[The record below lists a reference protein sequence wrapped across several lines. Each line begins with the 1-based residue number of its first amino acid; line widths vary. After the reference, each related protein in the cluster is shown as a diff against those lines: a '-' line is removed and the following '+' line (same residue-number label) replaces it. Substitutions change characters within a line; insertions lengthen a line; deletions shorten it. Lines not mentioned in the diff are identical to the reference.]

1 MYHFTID
8 KNDAKPI
15 YLQIEDYLLREMDD
29 GRLQPGQKI
38 PSANDLS
45 REMGVSRMTVLQA
58 LRELTH
64 KGRLFSS
71 VGKGTYVSQS
81 EKLETDMRSV
91 WGFTET
97 FQAQGFKVNSQ
108 LINLDHIKADAT
120 IAKALG
126 VNEGTPIFRLS
137 RKRLLNDQPVGIE
150 TVHLNELEIAGLDQ
164 HDWNVESLYEVLR
177 EEYGIEPVCGRNY
190 IEAAAADENI
200 ARLLCI
206 SKNTPVLATSRISC
220 LANQKPVEYVMAY
233 YRSDLIRFK
242 ADVTSEPSMNLSTK
256 VKDIIE
262 SKKITS

>member
-8 KNDAKPI
+8 KNSAKPI
-15 YLQIEDYLLREMDD
+15 YLQIEDYLLKEMDE

-64 KGRLFSS
+64 MGRLFSS
-71 VGKGTYVSQS
+71 VGKGTYVSQQ

-97 FQAQGFKVNSQ
+97 FTAQGFKVSSQ
-108 LINLDHIKADAT
+108 LISSNHIVADAVL
-120 IAKALG
+120 AKALE
-126 VNEGTPIFRLS
+126 VPEGTPIFRME
-137 RKRLLNDQPVGIE
+137 RKRLLNDQPVGLEI
-150 TVHLNELEIAGLDQ
+150 VHLSELDVPGIDQ

-177 EEYGIEPVCGRNY
+177 EQYGKEPICGRNY
-190 IEAAAADENI
+190 IEAMAADEEI

-206 SKNTPVLATSRISC
+206 TKNTPVLATSRISC
-220 LANQKPVEYVMAY
+220 LANQKPVEYVTAF

-242 ADVTSEPSMNLSTK
+242 ADVVTEPTMNLS
-256 VKDIIE
+256 
-262 SKKITS
+262 SKIGTINEIQNVRC